1 MAHRS
6 TSHALVAA
14 LALAVA
20 TALTIAACAAPPSS
34 EAVKGAAA
42 APLVNTAWRLT
53 HLGSQV
59 LANPA
64 GESAVGLKLEQ
75 QNPRVTGFG
84 GCNRM
89 FGGYVLKGEQ
99 LRFDQVGATK
109 MACLDGSRMQLE
121 QDYFEMLSRV
131 SGWKI
136 DGSSLQL
143 LDAGGASLATF
154 EAAAP

>member
-6 TSHALVAA
+6 PLHALVA
-14 LALAVA
+14 VVS
-20 TALTIAACAAPPSS
+20 LTIAGCAAPPAS
-34 EAVKGAAA
+34 ETVKGASA
-42 APLVNTAWRLT
+42 APLVNTPWRLT
-53 HLGSQV
+53 HLGGLV

-64 GESAVGLKLEQ
+64 GDKAVGLKLEP

-89 FGGYVLKGEQ
+89 FGGYLLNGDQLK
-99 LRFDQVGATK
+99 FDQVGATK
-109 MACLDGSRMQLE
+109 MACLDESRMKLE

-136 DGSSLQL
+136 NGSSLQL
-143 LDAGGASLATF
+143 LDAGGESLATF
-154 EAAAP
+154 AAAAPAP